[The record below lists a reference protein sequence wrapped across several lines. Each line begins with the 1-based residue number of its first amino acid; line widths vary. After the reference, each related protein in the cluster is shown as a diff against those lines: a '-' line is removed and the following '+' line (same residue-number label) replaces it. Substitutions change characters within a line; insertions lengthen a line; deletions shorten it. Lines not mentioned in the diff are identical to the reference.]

1 MLQHLLEGFLEML
14 LTERGAAANTLA
26 AYRHDLDDFAGF
38 LARRNK
44 NILTAAVT
52 DIQSYVK
59 FLSDTGFKNTTQAR
73 RLSAI
78 RQLFSYLLGE
88 DIRSDDPSLNID
100 SPRAGRR
107 LPKYLSEKEVDQL
120 LAAAEGNTPEKK
132 RILSLLHLLY
142 ATGLRVSE
150 LVSLPYPVLRDH
162 DRFLIVR
169 GKGNKERLVPVNQAS
184 KTALESYLEV
194 REGFCPAG
202 KHSNW
207 LYPSRG
213 GQGFLTRQR
222 LGQLLKELALDASID
237 PAKVS
242 PHVLRHAFA
251 SHLLA
256 NGADLRSL
264 QKMLG
269 HADIS
274 TTQIYTH
281 VLQKRL
287 MDIVETHHPLAEAK
301 LLS

>member
-1 MLQHLLEGFLEML
+1 MSRHYIEGFLEML
-14 LTERGAAANTLA
+14 LTERGAAENTLSGYRRDLNDFESFA
-26 AYRHDLDDFAGF
+26 IRRGKDLSIVSAKDIQAYLKLLDDSGLMA
-38 LARRNK
+38 
-44 NILTAAVT
+44 
-52 DIQSYVK
+52 S
-59 FLSDTGFKNTTQAR
+59 TQAR

-88 DIRSDDPSLNID
+88 DIRRDDPSLNID

-107 LPKYLSEKEVDQL
+107 LPKYLTVAEVDSL
-120 LAAAEGNTPEKK
+120 LAAAEGDTPEK
-132 RILSLLHLLY
+132 RRLLSLLHLLY
-142 ATGLRVSE
+142 ATGLRASE
-150 LVSLPYPVLRDH
+150 LVSLPYPALREQ

-169 GKGNKERLVPVNQAS
+169 GKGNKERLVPVNQTS
-184 KTALESYLEV
+184 KQALERYLEV
-194 REGFCPAG
+194 RDVFCPDG
-202 KHSNW
+202 EHSKW

-222 LGQLLKELALDASID
+222 LGQLLKPLAIEAGID

-269 HADIS
+269 HSDIS

-281 VLQKRL
+281 VLQERL
-287 MDIVETHHPLAEAK
+287 KEIVTAHHPLA
-301 LLS
+301 

>member
-1 MLQHLLEGFLEML
+1 MSRYYIEGFLEML
-14 LTERGAAANTLA
+14 LTERGAAENTLSGYRRDLNDFESFVLRQGKDLSTVSA
-26 AYRHDLDDFAGF
+26 KDIQAYLKLLDDSGLKA
-38 LARRNK
+38 
-44 NILTAAVT
+44 
-52 DIQSYVK
+52 S
-59 FLSDTGFKNTTQAR
+59 TQAR

-88 DIRSDDPSLNID
+88 DIRHDDPALNID

-107 LPKYLSEKEVDQL
+107 LPKYLSEAEVDGL
-120 LAAAEGNTPEKK
+120 LAVAEGDTPEK
-132 RILSLLHLLY
+132 RRLLSLLHLLY
-142 ATGLRVSE
+142 ATGLRASE
-150 LVSLPYPVLRDH
+150 LVSLPYPALREQ

-184 KTALESYLEV
+184 KQALEQYLEV
-194 REGFCPAG
+194 RDVFCPDG
-202 KHSNW
+202 GHSKW

-222 LGQLLKELALDASID
+222 LGQLLKELAIEANID

-269 HADIS
+269 HSDIS

-281 VLQKRL
+281 VLQERL
-287 MDIVETHHPLAEAK
+287 KEIVTAHHPLA
-301 LLS
+301 

>member
-1 MLQHLLEGFLEML
+1 MSAHYLEAFLEML
-14 LTERGAAANTLA
+14 LTERGAAENTLS
-26 AYRHDLDDFAGF
+26 AYRRDLIDFTDFIARRGVSVKTAAPADIQAYLKFLDDLGLKA
-38 LARRNK
+38 
-44 NILTAAVT
+44 
-52 DIQSYVK
+52 
-59 FLSDTGFKNTTQAR
+59 TTQAR
-73 RLSAI
+73 RLSAL

-88 DIRSDDPSLNID
+88 DIRHDDPSLNID

-107 LPKYLSEKEVDQL
+107 LPKYLSEEEVDRL
-120 LAAAEGNTPEKK
+120 LDAAVGEASEEK
-132 RILSLLHLLY
+132 RLHALLQLLY

-150 LVSLPYPVLRDH
+150 LVTLPYPALRDQ
-162 DRFLIVR
+162 DRFLLVR
-169 GKGNKERLVPVNQAS
+169 GKGNKERLVPVNRTS
-184 KTALESYLEV
+184 KQALEDYLAV
-194 REGFCPAG
+194 RDEFCPG
-202 KHSNW
+202 GQHSKW
-207 LYPSRG
+207 LFPSRS
-213 GQGFLTRQR
+213 GQGYLTRQR
-222 LGQLLKELALDASID
+222 LGQLLKELAIRSGID

-287 MDIVETHHPLAEAK
+287 MEIVSTHHPLA
-301 LLS
+301 

>member
-1 MLQHLLEGFLEML
+1 MSRHYIEGFLEML
-14 LTERGAAANTLA
+14 LTERGAAENTLSGYRRDLNDFESFA
-26 AYRHDLDDFAGF
+26 IRRGKDLTIVSAKDIQAYLKLLDDSGLMA
-38 LARRNK
+38 
-44 NILTAAVT
+44 
-52 DIQSYVK
+52 S
-59 FLSDTGFKNTTQAR
+59 TQAR

-88 DIRSDDPSLNID
+88 DIRRDDPSLNID

-107 LPKYLSEKEVDQL
+107 LPKYLTVAEVDSL
-120 LAAAEGNTPEKK
+120 LAAAEGDTPEK
-132 RILSLLHLLY
+132 RRLLSLLHLLY
-142 ATGLRVSE
+142 ATGLRASE
-150 LVSLPYPVLRDH
+150 LVSLPYPALREQ

-169 GKGNKERLVPVNQAS
+169 GKGNKERLVPVNQTS
-184 KTALESYLEV
+184 KQALERYLEV
-194 REGFCPAG
+194 RDVFCPDG
-202 KHSNW
+202 EHSKW

-222 LGQLLKELALDASID
+222 LGQLLKSLAIEAGID

-242 PHVLRHAFA
+242 PHVMRHAFA

-269 HADIS
+269 HSDIS

-281 VLQKRL
+281 VLQERL
-287 MDIVETHHPLAEAK
+287 KEIVTAHHPLA
-301 LLS
+301 

>member
-1 MLQHLLEGFLEML
+1 MSALYLDSFLEML

-26 AYRHDLDDFAGF
+26 AYRRDLTEFTDFLLRRNGDLKTAKAADIQAYLKFLDD
-38 LARRNK
+38 
-44 NILTAAVT
+44 
-52 DIQSYVK
+52 
-59 FLSDTGFKNTTQAR
+59 TGLKATTQAR

-88 DIRSDDPSLNID
+88 DIRFDDPALNID

-107 LPKYLSEKEVDQL
+107 LPKYLSETEVDAL
-120 LAAAEGNTPEKK
+120 LAAAEGENPEK
-132 RILSLLHLLY
+132 RRLFSLLHLLY

-150 LVSLPYPVLRDH
+150 LVSLPYPALRDQ

-184 KTALESYLEV
+184 KRALDQYLEV
-194 REGFCPAG
+194 RDGFCPKG
-202 KHSNW
+202 HHSKW

-222 LGQLLKELALDASID
+222 LGQLLKELAIEAGID

-269 HADIS
+269 HSDIS

-287 MDIVETHHPLAEAK
+287 MDIVSTHHPLA
-301 LLS
+301 

>member
-1 MLQHLLEGFLEML
+1 MSAPYLEAFLEML

-26 AYRHDLDDFAGF
+26 AYRRDLADFADF
-38 LARRNK
+38 IARRGVSLK
-44 NILTAAVT
+44 NASSA
-52 DIQSYVK
+52 DIQAYLK
-59 FLSDTGFKNTTQAR
+59 FMDDLGLKATTQAR
-73 RLSAI
+73 RLSAL
-78 RQLFSYLLGE
+78 RQLFSYLLTE
-88 DIRSDDPSLNID
+88 DIRRDDPSLNID

-107 LPKYLSEKEVDQL
+107 LPKYLSEAEVDCL
-120 LAAAEGNTPEKK
+120 LAAAEGESAEEK
-132 RILSLLHLLY
+132 RLHALLQLLY

-150 LVSLPYPVLRDH
+150 LVTLPYPALRDE
-162 DRFLIVR
+162 DRFLLVH
-169 GKGNKERLVPVNQAS
+169 GKGGKERLVPVNRTSKQALDEYL
-184 KTALESYLEV
+184 ALRSS
-194 REGFCPAG
+194 FCPDGA
-202 KHSNW
+202 HSKW
-207 LYPSRG
+207 LFPSRSEEG
-213 GQGFLTRQR
+213 HLTRQR
-222 LGQLLKELALDASID
+222 LGQLLKDLAIRSGID

-287 MDIVETHHPLAEAK
+287 MEIVATHHPLA
-301 LLS
+301 S

>member
-1 MLQHLLEGFLEML
+1 MSRYYIEGFLEML
-14 LTERGAAANTLA
+14 LTERGAAENTLSG
-26 AYRHDLDDFAGF
+26 YRRDLNDFESFA
-38 LARRNK
+38 LRRGK
-44 NILTAAVT
+44 DLSSVSAK
-52 DIQSYVK
+52 DIQSYLK
-59 FLSDTGFKNTTQAR
+59 LLDDSGLKASTQAR

-88 DIRSDDPSLNID
+88 DIRRDDPALNID
-100 SPRAGRR
+100 SPRAGRQ
-107 LPKYLSEKEVDQL
+107 LPKYLTEAEVDNL
-120 LAAAEGNTPEKK
+120 LAKADGDTPEKK
-132 RILSLLHLLY
+132 RLLSLLHLLY

-150 LVSLPYPVLRDH
+150 LVSLPFPALRDQ

-169 GKGNKERLVPVNQAS
+169 GKGNKERLVPVNQSS
-184 KTALESYLEV
+184 KQALDDYLDV
-194 REGFCPAG
+194 REKFCPDG
-202 KHSNW
+202 GHSKW

-213 GQGFLTRQR
+213 GQGYLTRQR
-222 LGQLLKELALDASID
+222 LGQLLKELAIEANID

-269 HADIS
+269 HSDIS

-281 VLQKRL
+281 VLQERL
-287 MDIVETHHPLAEAK
+287 KEIVTTHHPLA
-301 LLS
+301 

>member
-1 MLQHLLEGFLEML
+1 MSAHILEGFLEML

-26 AYRHDLDDFAGF
+26 SYRRDLEDFSGF
-38 LARRNK
+38 LARRGQNVRK
-44 NILTAAVT
+44 ATAA
-52 DIQSYVK
+52 DIQAYIK
-59 FLSDTGFKNTTQAR
+59 FLDDTGLKATTQAR

-78 RQLFSYLLGE
+78 RQFFSYLLGE
-88 DIRSDDPSLNID
+88 DIRRDDPSLNID

-107 LPKYLSEKEVDQL
+107 LPKYLTEAEVDKL
-120 LAAAEGNTPEKK
+120 LAAAMGDSPEKK
-132 RILSLLHLLY
+132 RLYSLLQLLY

-150 LVSLPYPVLRDH
+150 LVSLPYPAIREQ

-169 GKGNKERLVPVNQAS
+169 GKGNKERLVPVNQ
-184 KTALESYLEV
+184 TAKDALDQYLEV
-194 REGFCPAG
+194 RAGFCVDG
-202 KHSNW
+202 KHSKW

-222 LGQLLKELALDASID
+222 LGQLLKELAVEAAID

-287 MDIVETHHPLAEAK
+287 MEIVSTHHPLA
-301 LLS
+301 

>member
-1 MLQHLLEGFLEML
+1 ML
-14 LTERGAAANTLA
+14 LTERGAAENTLSGYRRDLNDFESFA
-26 AYRHDLDDFAGF
+26 IRRGKDLTIVSAKDIQAYLKLLDDSGLMA
-38 LARRNK
+38 
-44 NILTAAVT
+44 
-52 DIQSYVK
+52 S
-59 FLSDTGFKNTTQAR
+59 TQAR

-88 DIRSDDPSLNID
+88 DIRRDDPSLNID

-107 LPKYLSEKEVDQL
+107 LPKYLTVAEVDSL
-120 LAAAEGNTPEKK
+120 LAAAEGDTPEK
-132 RILSLLHLLY
+132 RRLLSLLHLLY
-142 ATGLRVSE
+142 ATGLRASE
-150 LVSLPYPVLRDH
+150 LVSLPYPALREQ

-169 GKGNKERLVPVNQAS
+169 GKGNKERLVPVNQTS
-184 KTALESYLEV
+184 KQALERYLEV
-194 REGFCPAG
+194 RDVFCPDG
-202 KHSNW
+202 EHSKW

-222 LGQLLKELALDASID
+222 LGQLLKSLAIEAGID

-242 PHVLRHAFA
+242 PHVMRHAFA

-269 HADIS
+269 HSDIS

-281 VLQKRL
+281 VLQERL
-287 MDIVETHHPLAEAK
+287 KEIVTAHHPLA
-301 LLS
+301 

>member
-1 MLQHLLEGFLEML
+1 MSRHYIEGFLEML
-14 LTERGAAANTLA
+14 LTERGAAENTLSGYRRDLNDFESFA
-26 AYRHDLDDFAGF
+26 LRRGKDISTVSAKDIQAYLKLLDDSGLKA
-38 LARRNK
+38 
-44 NILTAAVT
+44 
-52 DIQSYVK
+52 S
-59 FLSDTGFKNTTQAR
+59 TQAR

-88 DIRSDDPSLNID
+88 DIRRDDPALNID

-107 LPKYLSEKEVDQL
+107 LPKYLSVAEVDAL
-120 LAAAEGNTPEKK
+120 LAAAEGDTPDK
-132 RILSLLHLLY
+132 RRLLSLLHLLY
-142 ATGLRVSE
+142 ATGLRASE
-150 LVSLPYPVLRDH
+150 LVSLPYPALREQ

-169 GKGNKERLVPVNQAS
+169 GKGNKERLVPVNQTS
-184 KTALESYLEV
+184 KEALERYLEV
-194 REGFCPAG
+194 RDGFCPDG
-202 KHSNW
+202 NHSKW

-222 LGQLLKELALDASID
+222 LGQLLKNLAIEANIN

-269 HADIS
+269 HSDIS

-281 VLQKRL
+281 VLQERL
-287 MDIVETHHPLAEAK
+287 KEIVTTHHPLA
-301 LLS
+301 

>member
-1 MLQHLLEGFLEML
+1 MSRYYIEGFLEML
-14 LTERGAAANTLA
+14 LTERGAAENTLSGYRRDLNDFESFA
-26 AYRHDLDDFAGF
+26 LQRGKDLSSVSAKDIQAYLKFLDDSGLKA
-38 LARRNK
+38 
-44 NILTAAVT
+44 
-52 DIQSYVK
+52 S
-59 FLSDTGFKNTTQAR
+59 TQAR

-88 DIRSDDPSLNID
+88 DIRHDDPALNID

-107 LPKYLSEKEVDQL
+107 LPKYLTEAEVDSL
-120 LAAAEGNTPEKK
+120 LAVADGDTPEKK
-132 RILSLLHLLY
+132 RLLSLLHLLY

-150 LVSLPYPVLRDH
+150 LVSLPFPALRDQ

-169 GKGNKERLVPVNQAS
+169 GKGNKERLVPVNQSS
-184 KTALESYLEV
+184 KQALDDYLDV
-194 REGFCPAG
+194 REKFCPDG
-202 KHSNW
+202 GHSKW

-213 GQGFLTRQR
+213 GQGYLTRQR
-222 LGQLLKELALDASID
+222 LGQLLKELAIEANID

-269 HADIS
+269 HSDIS

-281 VLQKRL
+281 VLQERL
-287 MDIVETHHPLAEAK
+287 KEIVATHHPLA
-301 LLS
+301 

>member
-1 MLQHLLEGFLEML
+1 MSAPYLEAFLEML

-26 AYRHDLDDFAGF
+26 AYRRDLADFADF
-38 LARRNK
+38 IARRGVSLK
-44 NILTAAVT
+44 NASSA
-52 DIQSYVK
+52 DIQAYLK
-59 FLSDTGFKNTTQAR
+59 FMDDLGLKATTQAR
-73 RLSAI
+73 RLSAL
-78 RQLFSYLLGE
+78 RQLFSYLLTE
-88 DIRSDDPSLNID
+88 DIRRDDPSLNID

-107 LPKYLSEKEVDQL
+107 LPKYLSEAEVDCL
-120 LAAAEGNTPEKK
+120 LAAAEGESAEEK
-132 RILSLLHLLY
+132 RLHALLQLLY

-150 LVSLPYPVLRDH
+150 LVTLPYPALRDE
-162 DRFLIVR
+162 DRFLLVR
-169 GKGNKERLVPVNQAS
+169 GKGGKERLVPVNRTSKQALDEYL
-184 KTALESYLEV
+184 ALRSS
-194 REGFCPAG
+194 FCPDGA
-202 KHSNW
+202 HSKW
-207 LYPSRG
+207 LFPSRSEEG
-213 GQGFLTRQR
+213 HLTRQR
-222 LGQLLKELALDASID
+222 LGQLLKDLAIRSGID

-287 MDIVETHHPLAEAK
+287 MEIVATHHPLA
-301 LLS
+301 S

>member
-1 MLQHLLEGFLEML
+1 MSAHILEGFLEML
-14 LTERGAAANTLA
+14 LTERGAAGNTLVS
-26 AYRHDLDDFAGF
+26 YRRDLEDFSGF
-38 LARRNK
+38 LARRGQDVRK
-44 NILTAAVT
+44 ATAA
-52 DIQSYVK
+52 DIQAYIK
-59 FLSDTGFKNTTQAR
+59 FLDGTGLKATTQAR

-78 RQLFSYLLGE
+78 RQFFSYLLGE
-88 DIRSDDPSLNID
+88 DIRRDDPSLNID

-107 LPKYLSEKEVDQL
+107 LPKYLTEAEVDKL
-120 LAAAEGNTPEKK
+120 LSAADGESPEKK
-132 RILSLLHLLY
+132 RLYSLLQLLY

-150 LVSLPYPVLRDH
+150 LVSLPYPAIREQ

-169 GKGNKERLVPVNQAS
+169 GKGNKERLVPVNQSA
-184 KTALESYLEV
+184 KDALDRYLEV
-194 REGFCPAG
+194 RKGFCADE
-202 KHSNW
+202 KHSKW

-222 LGQLLKELALDASID
+222 LGQLLKELAVEAEID

-242 PHVLRHAFA
+242 PHVMRHAFA

-287 MDIVETHHPLAEAK
+287 MEIVSTHHPLA
-301 LLS
+301 

>member
-1 MLQHLLEGFLEML
+1 MSAHILEGFLEML

-26 AYRHDLDDFAGF
+26 SYRRDLEDFSGF
-38 LARRNK
+38 LARRGQDVK
-44 NILTAAVT
+44 KVTAA
-52 DIQSYVK
+52 DIQAYIK
-59 FLSDTGFKNTTQAR
+59 FLDGTGLKATTQAR

-78 RQLFSYLLGE
+78 RQFFSYLLGE
-88 DIRSDDPSLNID
+88 DIRRDDPSLNID

-107 LPKYLSEKEVDQL
+107 LPKYLTEAEVDKL
-120 LAAAEGNTPEKK
+120 LAAAAGESPEKK
-132 RILSLLHLLY
+132 RLYSLLQLLY

-150 LVSLPYPVLRDH
+150 LVSLPYPAIREQ

-169 GKGNKERLVPVNQAS
+169 GKGNKERLVPVNQ
-184 KTALESYLEV
+184 TAKDALDQYLEF
-194 REGFCPAG
+194 RMDFCTDG
-202 KHSNW
+202 KHSKW

-222 LGQLLKELALDASID
+222 LGQLLKELAVEAAID

-287 MDIVETHHPLAEAK
+287 MEIVSTHHPLA
-301 LLS
+301 

>member
-1 MLQHLLEGFLEML
+1 MSRHYIEGFLEML
-14 LTERGAAANTLA
+14 LTERGAAENTLSGYRRDLNDFESFA
-26 AYRHDLDDFAGF
+26 IRRGKDLSIVSAKDIQAYLKLLDDSGLMA
-38 LARRNK
+38 
-44 NILTAAVT
+44 
-52 DIQSYVK
+52 S
-59 FLSDTGFKNTTQAR
+59 TQAR

-88 DIRSDDPSLNID
+88 DIRRDDPSLNID

-107 LPKYLSEKEVDQL
+107 LPKYLTVAEVDSL
-120 LAAAEGNTPEKK
+120 LAAAEGDTPEK
-132 RILSLLHLLY
+132 RRLLSLLHLLY
-142 ATGLRVSE
+142 ATGLRASE
-150 LVSLPYPVLRDH
+150 LVSLPYPALREQ

-169 GKGNKERLVPVNQAS
+169 GKGNKERLVPVNQTS
-184 KTALESYLEV
+184 KQALERYLEV
-194 REGFCPAG
+194 RDVFCPDG
-202 KHSNW
+202 EHSKW

-222 LGQLLKELALDASID
+222 LGQLLKSLAIEAGID

-269 HADIS
+269 HSDIS

-281 VLQKRL
+281 VLQERL
-287 MDIVETHHPLAEAK
+287 KEIVTAHHPLA
-301 LLS
+301 

>member
-1 MLQHLLEGFLEML
+1 MSAHYLEGFLEML
-14 LTERGAAANTLA
+14 LTERGAATNTLA
-26 AYRHDLDDFAGF
+26 GYRRDLADFADF
-38 LARRNK
+38 IARRGVSLK
-44 NILTAAVT
+44 TASAA
-52 DIQSYVK
+52 DIQAYLK
-59 FLSDTGFKNTTQAR
+59 FSDDIGLKSSTQAR

-88 DIRSDDPSLNID
+88 DIRRDDPALNID

-107 LPKYLSEKEVDQL
+107 LPKYLSEEEVDRL
-120 LAAAEGNTPEKK
+120 LTAADGDTPEKI
-132 RILSLLHLLY
+132 RLFSLLHLLY

-150 LVSLPYPVLRDH
+150 LVSLPFPALRDQ

-169 GKGNKERLVPVNQAS
+169 GKGNKERLVPVNQAC
-184 KTALESYLEV
+184 KQALAAYLEV
-194 REGFCPAG
+194 RENFCPDG
-202 KHSNW
+202 RHSKW
-207 LYPSRG
+207 LFPSRG

-222 LGQLLKELALDASID
+222 LGQLLKDLAIEANID
-237 PAKVS
+237 PAKIS

-287 MDIVETHHPLAEAK
+287 MDIVSTHHPLA
-301 LLS
+301 

>member
-1 MLQHLLEGFLEML
+1 MSRYYIEGFLEML
-14 LTERGAAANTLA
+14 LTERGAAENTLSGYRRDLNDFESFA
-26 AYRHDLDDFAGF
+26 LRCGKDLSSVSAKDIQAYLKLLDDCGLKA
-38 LARRNK
+38 
-44 NILTAAVT
+44 
-52 DIQSYVK
+52 S
-59 FLSDTGFKNTTQAR
+59 TQAR

-88 DIRSDDPSLNID
+88 DIRHDDPALNID

-107 LPKYLSEKEVDQL
+107 LPKYLTEAEVDSL
-120 LAAAEGNTPEKK
+120 LAAADGDTPEKK
-132 RILSLLHLLY
+132 RLLSLLHLLY

-150 LVSLPYPVLRDH
+150 LVSLPFPALRDQ

-169 GKGNKERLVPVNQAS
+169 GKGNKERLVPVNQSS
-184 KTALESYLEV
+184 KQALDDYLDV
-194 REGFCPAG
+194 REKFCPDG
-202 KHSNW
+202 GHSKW

-213 GQGFLTRQR
+213 GQGYLTRQR
-222 LGQLLKELALDASID
+222 LGQLLKELAIEANID

-269 HADIS
+269 HSDIS

-281 VLQKRL
+281 VLQERL
-287 MDIVETHHPLAEAK
+287 KEIVTTHHPLA
-301 LLS
+301 